1 MSDIQLQVN
10 VKETMDK
17 VESLYMHNFVDKKY
31 FDDVMQTLLKL
42 LNEEHSAME
51 VNYAG
56 TRENI

>member
-42 LNEEHSAME
+42 LNEEHSVME

-56 TRENI
+56 TGENI